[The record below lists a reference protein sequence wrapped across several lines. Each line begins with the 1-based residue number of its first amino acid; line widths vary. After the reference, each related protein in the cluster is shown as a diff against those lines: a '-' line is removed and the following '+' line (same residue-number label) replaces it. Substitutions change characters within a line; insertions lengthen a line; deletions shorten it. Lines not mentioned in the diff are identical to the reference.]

1 MPKRYSRSALALWFK
16 LGSARQVKVNRGCSQ
31 VDCKPYAQKAKKNQD
46 WRTSNR
52 SEVNAHSAK
61 RRAAKL
67 QRTPLWAD
75 KEQIGM
81 WYSVAEVLSRGG
93 VSFHV
98 DHVLPLQGKV
108 VCGFHSH
115 DNLQVL
121 PWFENLRKSAK
132 LKDKNLW
139 LKAYWLYSLY
149 CSLVLASVLVL
160 SLQFCMWALRNDARI
175 HRRPIV
181 FWLCLLDD
189 DFVL

>member
-1 MPKRYSRSALALWFK
+1 MKAIKRKDALAQGLVRYFTGKPCKKGHVDERTSVKGMCCQCQRDTAAARWRSGSSWVQQDKSRSTEAVRK
-16 LGSARQVKVNRGCSQ
+16 
-31 VDCKPYAQKAKKNQD
+31 
-46 WRTSNR
+46 WRTSKR

-61 RRAAKL
+61 RRAAKR

-132 LKDKNLW
+132 LKDKNL
-139 LKAYWLYSLY
+139 
-149 CSLVLASVLVL
+149 
-160 SLQFCMWALRNDARI
+160 
-175 HRRPIV
+175 
-181 FWLCLLDD
+181 
-189 DFVL
+189 

>member
-1 MPKRYSRSALALWFK
+1 MKVIKRKDALAQGLVRYFTGKPCKKGHVDERTSVKGMCCQCQRDTAAACWRSGSSWVQQDKSRSTEAVRKWTA
-16 LGSARQVKVNRGCSQ
+16 NHT
-31 VDCKPYAQKAKKNQD
+31 AQKAKKNQD

-132 LKDKNLW
+132 LKDKNL
-139 LKAYWLYSLY
+139 
-149 CSLVLASVLVL
+149 
-160 SLQFCMWALRNDARI
+160 
-175 HRRPIV
+175 
-181 FWLCLLDD
+181 
-189 DFVL
+189 